1 MKCFHFCSGQKKEEA
16 KTPKPARSSVTGREP
31 RKSNSR
37 DGPDNRADFGGH
49 SRHPNLSERP
59 SNLKVFTL
67 LELKQITRN
76 FSNSAKL
83 GEGGFGCVFKG
94 VIKNSEDP
102 ARKIDVA
109 IKQLG
114 KQGQQV
120 QSLTHSPFLTQLFF
134 LCRFSLD
141 ACGTVGGYRQFLFT
155 DSYDLRISL
164 CVNGFCD
171 ILGYFE
177 LVPFQKDGVTI
188 VSGCRFCSLLN
199 ADSFMADCRHIN

>member
-1 MKCFHFCSGQKKEEA
+1 MKCFNFYSGQRKEEA
-16 KTPKPARSSVTGREP
+16 KTPKPARSSITGREP
-31 RKSNSR
+31 RKSGSRSNSR
-37 DGPDNRADFGGH
+37 DGPNNRADFRGH
-49 SRHPNLSERP
+49 SQHPNLAKRP

-94 VIKNSEDP
+94 VIKSSEDP

-120 QSLTHSPFLTQLFF
+120 QSLTHSPFLIHHFSLY
-134 LCRFSLD
+134 RFCLD
-141 ACGTVGGYRQFLFT
+141 ACGMVPAILIHRQ
-155 DSYDLRISL
+155 
-164 CVNGFCD
+164 
-171 ILGYFE
+171 
-177 LVPFQKDGVTI
+177 
-188 VSGCRFCSLLN
+188 
-199 ADSFMADCRHIN
+199 